1 MDTCENCGEIKNL
14 KPYRWQDSVELL
26 CERCMG
32 YTGQDVENMLRTVRI
47 VASLSNL
54 QEFPL
59 IKDEN
64 EAEQVRKDLEDT
76 AEFLE
81 KLLIKVE

>member
-1 MDTCENCGEIKNL
+1 MSL
-14 KPYRWQDSVELL
+14 
-26 CERCMG
+26 MG
-32 YTGQDVENMLRTVRI
+32 YTDADVENMLRAVRI

-59 IKDEN
+59 IKNEN
-64 EAEQVRKDLEDT
+64 EVEQIRKDLDDT

-81 KLLIKVE
+81 GLLIEGRV